1 MSEVAGNASGRQ
13 RLGATGQICGKAS
26 TMTSYELTGQ
36 EAAAPD
42 GQATWRDALGR
53 TSQGLKAAALS
64 LGKSIG
70 GAQALARE
78 PEAHE
83 TYTPALRF
91 SELPVFQAM
100 NKHRSVAGMFGLTN
114 PFYRS
119 HQGRLGAET
128 RCAGRELI
136 NFASYDYLG
145 LNQEPAVAAAAKAMI
160 DACGTSVS
168 ASRLVAG
175 ERPQHRQL
183 EEALAS
189 FYGTE
194 DCLTFVSGHATN
206 VSTIGVLMSSEDL
219 IVHDELI
226 HNSALMGAKLSRA
239 TVIGF
244 RHNNLDDL
252 EKVLR
257 ENRGKHKNAI
267 IIVEGLY
274 SMDGDFPDLPRLIEI
289 KKRFG
294 AWLMVDEAHAL
305 GVLGRS
311 GRGVAEHFGVDPT
324 EIDVWMGTLSK
335 TLASCGG
342 YICGNKVLIE
352 ILKYQAPGFV
362 YSVGLSPPGTAAA
375 LAALEILRADPQR
388 VARLQENGR
397 LFVAEAKK
405 AGLDT
410 MTSAGYSVVPIMV
423 GCPVKAVRLTER
435 LFQRGI
441 NALPIIH
448 PAVPMKA
455 ARLRFF
461 VTCKHTAEQI
471 RSSIAIV
478 AEELAAISNKQS
490 LVERAT
496 LAVIRR

>member
-1 MSEVAGNASGRQ
+1 
-13 RLGATGQICGKAS
+13 
-26 TMTSYELTGQ
+26 MTSYQLADADVGAREGQVSWREALT
-36 EAAAPD
+36 
-42 GQATWRDALGR
+42 
-53 TSQGLKAAALS
+53 SHGLRAAALS

-70 GAQALARE
+70 G
-78 PEAHE
+78 
-83 TYTPALRF
+83 TPAPRASDAGENNAPAPCF
-91 SELPVFQAM
+91 SELPVYQAM
-100 NKHRSVAGMFGLTN
+100 RKHRTIADMFGLKN
-114 PFYRS
+114 PFYRA

-128 RCAGRELI
+128 RCEGRALI

-183 EEALAS
+183 EAALAA

-206 VSTIGVLMSSEDL
+206 VSTIGVLMGGEDL
-219 IVHDELI
+219 IVHDELM

-239 TVIGF
+239 TTLAF
-244 RHNNLDDL
+244 RHNNLDHL
-252 EKVLR
+252 VQVLR
-257 ENRGKHKNAI
+257 DNRGKHRNALI
-267 IIVEGLY
+267 LVEGLY
-274 SMDGDFPDLPRLIEI
+274 SMDGDFPDLPRLIDI
-289 KKRFG
+289 KRRFG

-305 GVLGRS
+305 GVLGHT
-311 GRGVAEHFGVDPT
+311 GRGIAEHFAVAPT
-324 EIDVWMGTLSK
+324 EVDIWMGTLSK

-342 YICGNKVLIE
+342 YVCGNKHLIE

-375 LAALEILRADPQR
+375 LAALQILQADPAR
-388 VARLQENGR
+388 VASLQQNGR
-397 LFVAEAKK
+397 LFLAEAKT

-423 GCPVKAVRLTER
+423 GCSVRAVRLTER
-435 LFQRGI
+435 LFERGI

-461 VTCKHTAEQI
+461 LTARHTEAQI
-471 RSSIAIV
+471 KASVAII
-478 AEELAAISNKQS
+478 AEELAAIAHRQS

-496 LAVIRR
+496 LAVVAR

>member
-1 MSEVAGNASGRQ
+1 
-13 RLGATGQICGKAS
+13 
-26 TMTSYELTGQ
+26 MTSYELTDRD
-36 EAAAPD
+36 AAAPGASPS

-53 TSQGLKAAALS
+53 TSHGLKAAALS
-64 LGKSIG
+64 LTKSIG
-70 GAQALARE
+70 GAPAMARE
-78 PEAHE
+78 PEANRNH
-83 TYTPALRF
+83 TPALGF
-91 SELPVFQAM
+91 SDLPVYQAM
-100 NKHRSVAGMFGLTN
+100 NKHRSAAGMFGLKN

-119 HQGRLGAET
+119 HQGRLGAAT
-128 RCAGRELI
+128 RCAGRELV

-206 VSTIGVLMSSEDL
+206 VSTIGVLMSGDDL
-219 IVHDELI
+219 IVHDELM

-239 TVIGF
+239 TTIGF

-257 ENRGKHKNAI
+257 ENRGKHKNAM

-289 KKRFG
+289 KKRFA

-311 GRGVAEHFGVDPT
+311 GRGVAEHFAVDPT
-324 EIDVWMGTLSK
+324 EIDIWMGTLSK

-342 YICGNKVLIE
+342 YICGSEVLIE

-375 LAALEILRADPQR
+375 HAALDILKAEPER
-388 VARLQENGR
+388 VARLHENGR

-410 MTSAGYSVVPIMV
+410 MTSAGYSVVPILI

-435 LFQRGI
+435 LFQRGV

-448 PAVPMKA
+448 PAVPVKA

-461 VTCKHTAEQI
+461 LTCKHTAEQI
-471 RSSIAIV
+471 RSSIQIV
-478 AEELAAISNKQS
+478 AEELAAVSNKQS
-490 LVERAT
+490 LVEKAT
-496 LAVIRR
+496 LAVMQR